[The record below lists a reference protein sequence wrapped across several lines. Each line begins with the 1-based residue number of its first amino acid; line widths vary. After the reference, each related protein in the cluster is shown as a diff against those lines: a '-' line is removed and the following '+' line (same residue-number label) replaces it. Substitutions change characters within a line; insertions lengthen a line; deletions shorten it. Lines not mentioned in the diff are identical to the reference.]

1 MNNQNAHQNKENT
14 GFTFIEVMITLALVA
29 IVAGLIIASFS
40 SLNGRQTLDKE
51 VDNIKSIIQK
61 TRLESLNSKNGST
74 HRIIFDANMV
84 TTAETGT
91 TTTRVYPFS
100 SSVVMQING
109 LREVSGGAATSTV
122 AFAKL
127 SGLANATGTIT
138 YIFNIN
144 SANTATRTI
153 TINALGTVE

>member
-1 MNNQNAHQNKENT
+1 MYNQNARQKK

-29 IVAGLIIASFS
+29 IVAGLISASFS
-40 SLNGRQTLDKE
+40 SLNNRQLVDKE

-74 HRIIFDANMV
+74 HKVIFASTSI

-91 TTTRVYPFS
+91 TTTKVYPFS
-100 SSVVMQING
+100 SSVIMKING
-109 LREVSGGAATSTV
+109 LKEVSGGAATSSV

-127 SGLANATGTIT
+127 SGLANATGTVT
-138 YIFNIN
+138 YIFDGGPT
-144 SANTATRTI
+144 NTATRTI

>member
-1 MNNQNAHQNKENT
+1 M
-14 GFTFIEVMITLALVA
+14 LALVA
-29 IVAGLIIASFS
+29 IVAGLILASFS
-40 SLNGRQTLDKE
+40 GLNNRQTLDKE

-74 HRIIFDANMV
+74 HRIIFDTNSV

-91 TTTRVYPFS
+91 TTTRTYLFS
-100 SSVVMQING
+100 SSVVMQTNG
-109 LREVSGGAATSTV
+109 LKEVIGGAATSSV

-127 SGLANATGTIT
+127 SGLASAIGTIT
-138 YIFNIN
+138 YIFNGG
-144 SANTATRTI
+144 STGMVTRTV